1 MKKWLGTIGVLATLA
16 FAAGCSGNGEA
27 PPSVASSAT
36 VVDEPAVEAE
46 PEASTPPAKS
56 TEPSATQEPKEKP
69 EDGPEKDKNSISVAS
84 PQTETILTDVPDDL
98 YMNEDDREQ
107 MQKAEE
113 ARQEFNR
120 RNYDVAGK
128 FDPLRP
134 TLMGIA
140 LGASADVVTQR
151 FGEPTEKHMLPDE
164 SEEAAVFSY
173 PGFTFGIRDGKV
185 LFVEVSTRS
194 VSPGLNALRLG
205 DSRED
210 AVQKLGAPSADSEY
224 VMSYIA
230 DGAVLKFDL
239 DPETDRIHSMKLF
252 PEE

>member
-1 MKKWLGTIGVLATLA
+1 MMKWLGTIGVLATLA
-16 FAAGCSGNGEA
+16 FAAGCSGDGEA
-27 PPSVASSAT
+27 PPAGAPSAT
-36 VVDEPAVEAE
+36 VVDEPAVVAEA
-46 PEASTPPAKS
+46 PAIPAK
-56 TEPSATQEPKEKP
+56 TEPAATQETKAKPDDAPDKE
-69 EDGPEKDKNSISVAS
+69 KNSISVAS
-84 PQTETILTDVPDDL
+84 PQKETILTDVPDDL

-120 RNYDVAGK
+120 RNYDVTGT

-134 TLMGIA
+134 SLMGIA
-140 LGASADVVTQR
+140 LGAGADVVTQR
-151 FGEPTEKHMLPDE
+151 FGEPTENHMLPDE
-164 SEEAAVFSY
+164 SEEAAVYSY
-173 PGFTFGIRDGKV
+173 PGFAFGIREGKV

-194 VSPGLNALRLG
+194 VSPGLNGLRLG
-205 DSRED
+205 DSRAD
-210 AVQKLGAPSADSEY
+210 AVKKLGAPSADSEY
-224 VMSYIA
+224 VMSYLA